1 MLPPEAMEITS
12 ANIAVAKASPMA
24 MLVFSKSRKS
34 ILLWT
39 QRRTT
44 GVFVNSS
51 GDCHLLAVGYEEISV

>member
-1 MLPPEAMEITS
+1 MEITS

-39 QRRTT
+39 QREDHW
-44 GVFVNSS
+44 SI
-51 GDCHLLAVGYEEISV
+51 CEQLW